1 MQKHQLLI
9 DGKWLDAEDGGT
21 IPVINPNNGLEHGAL
36 ARGNSRDIDK
46 AVAAANKAFFGSWG
60 KMAALE
66 KGRLI
71 YRLGELILK
80 NEDELSH
87 IEANDVGKPLTQS
100 RNDVKALARYCEF
113 YAGAVDKTHGET
125 IPYQEGYTVLTLRE
139 PHGVTAHIIPWNYPM
154 QIIGRSVIGSLTA
167 GNCVV
172 IKPGEDASLT
182 TLFFGKLALE
192 AGFPAGTINIVT
204 GYGLEA
210 GAPLSAHSGINHISF
225 TGSNQ
230 VGTLIQKAAA
240 DNTVPVT
247 LELGGKSP
255 QLIFADADLDAALPF
270 VVNAAIQN
278 AGQTCSAGSRV
289 LVESQI
295 YDTFSQMLA
304 KRFAELTVGPA
315 EADYSTGPLINPS
328 QLARVND
335 FLAQTNDLKILAR
348 GTIVDDAPQ
357 GGYYTVPVLFGEVPP
372 SHVLAQE
379 EIFGPVLSLIRF
391 SGEEEAITIANG
403 TNYGLVASVWTTDG
417 ARQLRVA
424 RALQSGQV
432 FINNYGAGGGV
443 ELPFGG
449 VKGSGYGREKGLE
462 ALKSFSNLKTIA
474 IHHG

>member
-1 MQKHQLLI
+1 MQNHQLLI
-9 DGKWLDAEDGGT
+9 DGKWHDAEDGRT
-21 IPVINPNNGLEHGAL
+21 IPVVNPNNGLAHGAL
-36 ARGNSRDIDK
+36 ARGNGRDINK
-46 AVAAANKAFFGSWG
+46 AVAAASKAFHGPWG

-71 YRLGELILK
+71 YRLGELILR

-87 IEANDVGKPLTQS
+87 LEANDVGKPLTQS
-100 RNDVKALARYCEF
+100 RNDVRALARYCEF

-125 IPYQEGYTVLTLRE
+125 IPYLEGYTVLTIRE
-139 PHGVTAHIIPWNYPM
+139 PLGVTAHIIPWNYPM

-192 AGFPAGTINIVT
+192 AGFPVGTINIVT

-210 GAPLSAHSGINHISF
+210 GAPLSSHPGVNHISF

-255 QLIFADADLDAALPF
+255 QLIFADANLDASLPV
-270 VVNAAIQN
+270 VVNASIQN

-304 KRFAELTVGPA
+304 QRFAELTVGPA
-315 EADYSTGPLINPS
+315 EADHSTGPLINPS

-335 FLAQTNDLKILAR
+335 FLSQSNDLEVLAR

-357 GGYYTVPVLFGEVPP
+357 GGYYTTPVLLGEVPP
-372 SHVLAQE
+372 THVLAQE
-379 EIFGPVLSLIRF
+379 EIFGPVLTLIRF

-403 TNYGLVASVWTTDG
+403 THYGLVASVWTTDG

-449 VKGSGYGREKGLE
+449 VKSSGYGREKGLE
-462 ALKSFSNLKTIA
+462 ALKSFTALKTIA
-474 IHHG
+474 IQHG